1 MKLREEMM
9 KMNLNT
15 AVAALAISV
24 ATVTAPMAQ
33 AESQDPIKIAV
44 NEWTGQHLSA
54 NIAAELLKKMG
65 YSVEMVTAGGL
76 PQFTALE
83 QGELHFNPE
92 VWDNSITDAYTNGL
106 TSGAIVDMGQLG
118 LEPREGWIYPDYMAE
133 QCPGLPSYQALY
145 DCAQAFANA
154 ESFPNGR
161 LITYPAD
168 WGTRSKSVVEGTG
181 LPFNPVPGG
190 SEGAMVA
197 ELKSALASKEPI
209 LMMFW
214 QPHWVFAEVD
224 MNWVEWNPAQGECV
238 EEDQQRDTACG
249 FAQASV
255 NKIVSKSLPE
265 NWPKAAKF
273 IEQFTLT
280 NAEQN
285 AMILEVDQGGRPLE
299 EVVQDWITANEAKWT
314 SWIN

>member
-1 MKLREEMM
+1 MKLNR
-9 KMNLNT
+9 KKTTT
-15 AVAALAISV
+15 AL
-24 ATVTAPMAQ
+24 TVTIATMMASMTM
-33 AESQDPIKIAV
+33 AEVESSSPIKIAV

-65 YSVEMVTAGGL
+65 YTVEMVTAGGL
-76 PQFTALE
+76 PQFTALQ

-92 VWDNSITDAYTNGL
+92 VWDNSITEAYTDGL
-106 TSGAIVDMGQLG
+106 ASGAIVDLGELG
-118 LEPREGWIYPDYMAE
+118 LEPREGWIYPEYMTDL
-133 QCPGLPSYQALY
+133 CPGLPSYQALY

-154 ESFPNGR
+154 ETFPNGR

-168 WGTRSKSVVEGTG
+168 WGTRSKSVVEGIG
-181 LPFNPVPGG
+181 LPFNAIPGG

-197 ELKSALASKEPI
+197 ELKSALVSKEPI

-214 QPHWVFAEVD
+214 QPHWVFAELD
-224 MNWVEWNPAQGECV
+224 MDWVEWNASEGECV
-238 EEDQQRDTACG
+238 EEDQHRDRACG

-265 NWPKAAKF
+265 TWPGAANL
-273 IEQFTLT
+273 ISQFTLT
-280 NAEQN
+280 NDEQN
-285 AMILEVDQGGRPLE
+285 AMILEVDQAGRPLE
-299 EVVQDWITANEAKWT
+299 DVVQEWITNNESKWS